1 MMKDMTVS
9 QFQWAMSR
17 LEGNKAMFSPELAQ
31 AINISRYLGDM
42 VIARGEIDG
51 KSSVAEI
58 ILKVESLILQGKATE
73 AQIFSG

>member
-1 MMKDMTVS
+1 MKNMTVS
-9 QFQWAMSR
+9 QFQWAMCR
-17 LEGNKAMFSPELAQ
+17 LEASKAMFSPELAQ

-58 ILKVESLILQGKATE
+58 VLKVENLILQARST
-73 AQIFSG
+73 A